1 MTSPPGEDMSMPS
14 QVEEPI
20 EQTPMVNEA
29 VVAPPAD
36 QKPPT
41 IDQVALTKKRKRR
54 RDTWPLPTSIS
65 MQGADYRVPHPTRTL
80 QDYPEYMQPII
91 QANMIKEE
99 ETPMQKVAQLQT
111 KDFTHGLCEVLFLQI
126 YHYNKD
132 LMKWTRGAATEVTTL
147 HEQLDACQARV
158 KSQEELQS
166 IKVLQ
171 QEKVEW
177 EEEKRRLANDVILER
192 NIASKAIAE
201 NADLKRLVDKDMAT
215 LYNQARQILDQD
227 AQILYMTTTMIQKDN
242 EIQLLMLENS
252 SLKDTIQRLEV
263 DNIKA
268 EQARD
273 EAQLE
278 ASIANDKEQQLME
291 RILELEKQSATL
303 STDLPNKRQ
312 RPT

>member
-29 VVAPPAD
+29 AVAPPAD

-111 KDFTHGLCEVLFLQI
+111 KDFTHGLCEVLFPQI
-126 YHYNKD
+126 YHYTKD
-132 LMKWTRGAATEVTTL
+132 LMKWMRGAASEVTTL

-227 AQILYMTTTMIQKDN
+227 AQILYMTTTR
-242 EIQLLMLENS
+242 S
-252 SLKDTIQRLEV
+252 SFLCWKIVVLRTPFRGWRL
-263 DNIKA
+263 IIS
-268 EQARD
+268 R
-273 EAQLE
+273 
-278 ASIANDKEQQLME
+278 
-291 RILELEKQSATL
+291 QS
-303 STDLPNKRQ
+303 RQ
-312 RPT
+312 EMRHS